1 MYMYVVVNKLF
12 HFIAFDNQR
21 LLTVLKCLF
30 VSDLVQNQLL
40 A

>member
-21 LLTVLKCLF
+21 LLTVFKCLF
-30 VSDLVQNQLL
+30 VSDLVQNHTL